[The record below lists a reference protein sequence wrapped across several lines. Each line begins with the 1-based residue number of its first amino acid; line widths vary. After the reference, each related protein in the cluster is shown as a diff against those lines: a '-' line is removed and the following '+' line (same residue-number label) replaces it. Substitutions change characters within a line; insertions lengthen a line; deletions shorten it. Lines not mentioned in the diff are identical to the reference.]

1 MRGIRKMLREFVWK
15 TFENTGSIDAYV
27 FYKEIEE
34 KNQLTKDKTTAM
46 EETVGVPG

>member
-1 MRGIRKMLREFVWK
+1 MLREFVWK

-34 KNQLTKDKTTAM
+34 KNQLIKDKVSNV
-46 EETVGVPG
+46 EEVGNVPN